1 MCFRPKET
9 LEEIAS
15 DWLQESSNPFP
26 VFIFNDES
34 FQLLET
40 PDPRGGILR
49 ILVPLESSAGTCHYL
64 YRPRIDAE
72 PKTPSITSTAK

>member
-26 VFIFNDES
+26 GSLSSTTNRFNYWKRLIPEEE
-34 FQLLET
+34 F
-40 PDPRGGILR
+40 
-49 ILVPLESSAGTCHYL
+49 LESSS
-64 YRPRIDAE
+64 R
-72 PKTPSITSTAK
+72 

>member
-40 PDPRGGILR
+40 PDPREEF
-49 ILVPLESSAGTCHYL
+49 LESSS
-64 YRPRIDAE
+64 R
-72 PKTPSITSTAK
+72 

>member
-1 MCFRPKET
+1 MYFRPKET

-26 VFIFNDES
+26 VFVFNDES

-40 PDPRGGILR
+40 PDAS
-49 ILVPLESSAGTCHYL
+49 ESRQPTHA
-64 YRPRIDAE
+64 R
-72 PKTPSITSTAK
+72 

>member
-34 FQLLET
+34 FQPLET

-49 ILVPLESSAGTCHYL
+49 ILVPLESSADTCHYL